1 MAAPAN
7 PISDNLIGGDTPTN
21 AFFKVFQGS
30 AIDKNPGIIIAQI
43 INIVLGF
50 IGIVFV
56 VLVTYAGF
64 MYLTAAGEEDKAK
77 KAMTLL
83 SQAVIGLVITLAAW
97 SISYFIVVSITGA
110 VTSPTP
116 TPGI

>member
-1 MAAPAN
+1 MPPPPAN
-7 PISDNLIGGDTPTN
+7 PISDNLIGPTTPTKL
-21 AFFKVFQGS
+21 FFDQFGS
-30 AIDKNPGIIIAQI
+30 AVSKNPGIIIAQI
-43 INIVLGF
+43 INIILGF

-56 VLVTYAGF
+56 CLVTYAGF

-97 SISYFIVVSITGA
+97 SISYFVVISITGA
-110 VTSPTP
+110 VTGPVTP
-116 TPGI
+116 

>member
-1 MAAPAN
+1 MPTPPAN
-7 PISDNLIGGDTPTN
+7 PISDNLIGGDTPTFH
-21 AFFKVFQGS
+21 FFNQFGPTIIS
-30 AIDKNPGIIIAQI
+30 KNPGIIVAQI

-50 IGIVFV
+50 IGIIFV

-97 SISYFIVVSITGA
+97 SISYFVVISITGA
-110 VTSPTP
+110 VTSPV
-116 TPGI
+116 TPGG